1 MSIARVLITGGAGFV
16 GTNLANKLIDE
27 NYEIIIIDDLSS
39 SYRESV
45 NPKAIFIE
53 GSVVDDVALTECFSY
68 NPDYVVHL
76 AALFANQ
83 NSVDHPDK
91 DLEAN
96 GMGTIKV
103 LEHSKRAGVKKVVY
117 TSSSCVYGNK
127 DIMKEGDIDFH
138 PDTPYAITKLLG
150 EYYSKFWSSQH
161 GLDIAIVRLFNV
173 YGPGD
178 FPGEYR
184 SVIPNF
190 IDLATNNKPL
200 TITGS
205 GNETRDFC
213 FIDDTVNGI
222 CLILFNKTDSSAIF
236 NIATGI
242 GTSIIEVAKY
252 INLYCNNKAEI
263 EFNDRRD
270 WDCVVDRKADI
281 SKLQNSFGFIPKT
294 NIKDGLKIT
303 CDWFVDLKK

>member
-96 GMGTIKV
+96 
-103 LEHSKRAGVKKVVY
+103 
-117 TSSSCVYGNK
+117 
-127 DIMKEGDIDFH
+127 
-138 PDTPYAITKLLG
+138 
-150 EYYSKFWSSQH
+150 
-161 GLDIAIVRLFNV
+161 
-173 YGPGD
+173 
-178 FPGEYR
+178 
-184 SVIPNF
+184 
-190 IDLATNNKPL
+190 
-200 TITGS
+200 
-205 GNETRDFC
+205 
-213 FIDDTVNGI
+213 
-222 CLILFNKTDSSAIF
+222 
-236 NIATGI
+236 
-242 GTSIIEVAKY
+242 
-252 INLYCNNKAEI
+252 
-263 EFNDRRD
+263 
-270 WDCVVDRKADI
+270 
-281 SKLQNSFGFIPKT
+281 
-294 NIKDGLKIT
+294 
-303 CDWFVDLKK
+303 